1 MDPEDEWF
9 ESLKDEQDLY
19 IKVTK
24 RKGLAFVSV
33 QFQWI
38 LSPKR
43 VFSMMKNVEKSGTTT
58 AFKELHCAMYKR
70 TELYAFGRIDWWIEF
85 SVVDTPSEILVVEH
99 RSL

>member
-38 LSPKR
+38 
-43 VFSMMKNVEKSGTTT
+43 FHDEKCG
-58 AFKELHCAMYKR
+58 EIRHHY
-70 TELYAFGRIDWWIEF
+70 
-85 SVVDTPSEILVVEH
+85 SV
-99 RSL
+99 